1 MCEVRGEWLA
11 ASSQTIGGCERE
23 VEVGRPPGDSDSRL
37 RSHISCGMRRFLE
50 SCGTVHLQKRAG
62 KPKLRGSLSGS
73 PSDQIR
79 CRG

>member
-37 RSHISCGMRRFLE
+37 RSQFLAE
-50 SCGTVHLQKRAG
+50 
-62 KPKLRGSLSGS
+62 
-73 PSDQIR
+73 
-79 CRG
+79 